1 MSRKN
6 KTIYVDDGR
15 TVADM
20 SADWMPWNRG
30 MFRRRGERGERRRR
44 RLSKEEKNEQKQTY
58 RAAVWAM
65 YKAMLPQ
72 LLCVAAAF
80 AIVFILLML
89 WLK

>member
-1 MSRKN
+1 MEK
-6 KTIYVDDGR
+6 KDKPVFVDDGR
-15 TVADM
+15 TIADM

-30 MFRRRGERGERRRR
+30 IFRKRGERDGRRRKF
-44 RLSKEEKNEQKQTY
+44 SNEEKREQKQTY

-72 LLCVAAAF
+72 LLCIAAAF
-80 AIVFILLML
+80 VIVFLLLML